1 MSRKSTA
8 PAPACSRH
16 ITSSVGVSSRWIDT
30 VMSRS
35 PAIAFN
41 GMFVSDLLSQVL
53 KAAILLSVA
62 ATLLYSREYLEMRA
76 AGELTPDV
84 IETWVDPVEPYGG
97 RKSLFREQY
106 NALGKR
112 NLAAIE
118 RIVSD
123 KYQRGA
129 GFNRQHPFVDVLFSD
144 IAESGEVL
152 DVDELA

>member
-1 MSRKSTA
+1 MSLTR
-8 PAPACSRH
+8 
-16 ITSSVGVSSRWIDT
+16 
-30 VMSRS
+30 
-35 PAIAFN
+35 
-41 GMFVSDLLSQVL
+41 
-53 KAAILLSVA
+53 LSVDE
-62 ATLLYSREYLEMRA
+62 TPHNSDGLVLYA
-76 AGELTPDV
+76 WDGPDRVNAFIGRRV

-97 RKSLFREQY
+97 RRSFFREQY